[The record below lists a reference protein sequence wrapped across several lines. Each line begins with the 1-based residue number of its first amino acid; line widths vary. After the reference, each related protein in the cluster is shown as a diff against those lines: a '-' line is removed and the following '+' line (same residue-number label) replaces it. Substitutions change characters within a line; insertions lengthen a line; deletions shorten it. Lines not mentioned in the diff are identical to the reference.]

1 MGLVA
6 LVPYV
11 AVAAFAF
18 ILAGNFRHG
27 WASLVALKVLLV
39 VLVMR
44 LGGSA
49 ERCL

>member
-11 AVAAFAF
+11 AVGAFAF

-44 LGGSA
+44 LGASA